1 MRDVGRQTTSIYTE
15 SKMKMFSIV
24 AAAIV
29 QPFAMYFF
37 LRVLQ
42 CGFFVSGGLAALVAM
57 LAGFGVHFVQA
68 HMARNKSS

>member
-1 MRDVGRQTTSIYTE
+1 
-15 SKMKMFSIV
+15 MKMFPILAV
-24 AAAIV
+24 AVV

-68 HMARNKSS
+68 RMARSKSS